1 MKMCIYNFVPFNQ
14 QTVDPSFYFFLLLL
28 PGGRAFFFLGM
39 DQYNSN
45 IIIIIIFKR
54 PVKMTWLSPLAHIIS
69 KSATVFTIL
78 LEQYA
83 RKRATSVLQ
92 VNRSV
97 LCQVTTCFR
106 KIIMKLKVLQKI
118 NCADFIFHFLNHIG
132 LNFPFLDWT
141 KVILSLSIFDDNV
154 SCRETNIPFK

>member
-1 MKMCIYNFVPFNQ
+1 MCIYNFFPFNQ

-39 DQYNSN
+39 GQYNSN

-54 PVKMTWLSPLAHIIS
+54 PVKMNGLSRIAHTFCNTTTVIILFL
-69 KSATVFTIL
+69 KT
-78 LEQYA
+78 YA
-83 RKRATSVLQ
+83 RKRATTVEK

-106 KIIMKLKVLQKI
+106 KILMKLKE
-118 NCADFIFHFLNHIG
+118 LN
-132 LNFPFLDWT
+132 
-141 KVILSLSIFDDNV
+141 K
-154 SCRETNIPFK
+154 TN

>member
-1 MKMCIYNFVPFNQ
+1 MCIYNFFPFNQ

-54 PVKMTWLSPLAHIIS
+54 PVKMTGLSRIAHIIS
-69 KSATVFTIL
+69 KTATVIMIFL
-78 LEQYA
+78 DKYA
-83 RKRATSVLQ
+83 RKRATTVEQ

-106 KIIMKLKVLQKI
+106 KIIMKLKELKKI
-118 NCADFIFHFLNHIG
+118 N
-132 LNFPFLDWT
+132 
-141 KVILSLSIFDDNV
+141 
-154 SCRETNIPFK
+154 

>member
-1 MKMCIYNFVPFNQ
+1 MKMCIYNFFPFNQ

-45 IIIIIIFKR
+45 IIIIIIIIFKR
-54 PVKMTWLSPLAHIIS
+54 PVKMTGLSRIAHIIS
-69 KSATVFTIL
+69 KTATVIIIFL
-78 LEQYA
+78 DKYA
-83 RKRATSVLQ
+83 RKRATTVEQ

-106 KIIMKLKVLQKI
+106 KIIMKLKELKKI
-118 NCADFIFHFLNHIG
+118 NWWWFYY
-132 LNFPFLDWT
+132 PFL
-141 KVILSLSIFDDNV
+141 KSYRFKFSISWLYKSD
-154 SCRETNIPFK
+154 FKFVNFRW

>member
-14 QTVDPSFYFFLLLL
+14 QTVDPSFYFFCYYSLAA
-28 PGGRAFFFLGM
+28 GHFFFLGM

-54 PVKMTWLSPLAHIIS
+54 PVKMTWLSPFAHIIR
-69 KSATVFTIL
+69 KSATVFTVL

-97 LCQVTTCFR
+97 LCQVTTCVR
-106 KIIMKLKVLQKI
+106 KIIMKLKVLKKI
-118 NCADFIFHFLNHIG
+118 NWCWFY
-132 LNFPFLDWT
+132 FPFLYWT
-141 KVILSLSIFDDNV
+141 KVILSLSTFDDNV

>member
-1 MKMCIYNFVPFNQ
+1 MCIYNFFPFNQ

-54 PVKMTWLSPLAHIIS
+54 PVKMTGLSRIAHIIS
-69 KSATVFTIL
+69 KTATVIMLF

-83 RKRATSVLQ
+83 RKRATTVEQ

-106 KIIMKLKVLQKI
+106 KIIMKLKELKKI
-118 NCADFIFHFLNHIG
+118 N
-132 LNFPFLDWT
+132 
-141 KVILSLSIFDDNV
+141 
-154 SCRETNIPFK
+154 